1 MWPRSRSRGVGLT
14 VLAFALLLSL
24 LLLRLESDPV
34 TIDSLICARSV
45 ADFEPGFLDGK
56 PAYAL
61 LGQPVRA
68 LNALTGGDRAA
79 LVALLAAWCALFAWA
94 TLIVVFLIAR
104 DLYGGSAPRAWAAVA
119 LLASTPTFLF
129 MSAVLDKYTVTLFF
143 QTLSILL
150 WLRRR
155 YVAGGLA
162 WGAAVGAHA
171 AAALLIVPFAASLR
185 WDPSRKGDIRPALKG
200 TLAAVLVA
208 APLYGWVLMHARSVS
223 GYLAYLYRTSF
234 GDYSFLAALRP
245 DRFLTTIA
253 SSVFSWVVLLVVAAI
268 AAGVYVLFRR
278 GRARAVLTEPGT
290 GPGDRRR
297 LTELRLVLLGFFA
310 AAGLVL
316 SVYWRHLSPF
326 FRLTGWIL
334 IGVALVRL
342 GLLLAG
348 RAERI
353 GDSDRGRAGAPP
365 EIFTLLIPWLS
376 TMTVF
381 FMVWDHFFGQFS
393 MWVAPPLAL
402 LAAGLGLFGKGEAGK
417 PRGPAPSRRGRW
429 SLAVIGLAVLASL
442 WLSRDVVERVTWRPI
457 PENDVVARGARG
469 AVQEEGVLI
478 AGWDGPNF
486 AYHHPGLRVLTV
498 VAGRRE
504 RPPVWKRDRELGAPL
519 DEIRAA
525 LDAGREAYVTRKF
538 LDQPGDEAVRAL
550 REEILRR
557 YELRPVSPGVRRL
570 SPRGS

>member
-1 MWPRSRSRGVGLT
+1 MWSRGGAGGLGLT
-14 VLAFALLLSL
+14 ILVFALLLPL
-24 LLLRLESDPV
+24 MLLRLEGDPV

-68 LNALTGGDRAA
+68 LNALTGGDRAT
-79 LVALLAAWCALFAWA
+79 LVTLLAAWCTLFAWA
-94 TLIVVFLIAR
+94 TLIVVFLIGR

-155 YVAGGLA
+155 YVAAGLA

-171 AAALLIVPFAASLR
+171 AAALLVVPFAASLR
-185 WDPSRKGDIRPALKG
+185 WDPSRKGDVRPALKG
-200 TLAAVLVA
+200 TLAAVLLG
-208 APLYGWVLMHARSVS
+208 APLYGWVLMRARSVG
-223 GYLAYLYRTSF
+223 GYIAYLYRTSF
-234 GDYSFLAALRP
+234 GEYSFLAALRP
-245 DRFLTTIA
+245 DRFLRTVA
-253 SSVFSWVVLLVVAAI
+253 SSVFAWVVLLVVAAI
-268 AAGVYVLFRR
+268 ATGAVVLVRR
-278 GRARAVLTEPGT
+278 ARARAVSAEPGT

-297 LTELRLVLLGFFA
+297 AELRLALLGLFA
-310 AAGLVL
+310 ASGLVL

-326 FRLTGWIL
+326 FRLTGWVL
-334 IGVALVRL
+334 IGVALLRL

-353 GDSDRGRAGAPP
+353 DDSDRGRAGSSP
-365 EIFTLLIPWLS
+365 EIFTLLIPWLAS
-376 TMTVF
+376 MAIF
-381 FMVWDHFFGQFS
+381 FMIWDHFFGQFS
-393 MWVAPPLAL
+393 IWVAPPLAL
-402 LAAGLGLFGKGEAGK
+402 LAAGLGLAGRAEAGEA
-417 PRGPAPSRRGRW
+417 RGPAPGRRGIW
-429 SLAVIGLAVLASL
+429 SLALIGLAVLASL

-457 PENDVVARGARG
+457 AENDEVAREARG
-469 AVQEEGVLI
+469 AVREEGVLI

-504 RPPVWKRDRELGAPL
+504 RPPVWKRDRELGEPL

-525 LDAGREAYVTRKF
+525 LGTGREAYVTRKF
-538 LDQPGDEAVRAL
+538 LDQPGDEAIRPL

-557 YELRPVSPGVRRL
+557 YDLLPVSPGVRRL
-570 SPRGS
+570 APRGEK